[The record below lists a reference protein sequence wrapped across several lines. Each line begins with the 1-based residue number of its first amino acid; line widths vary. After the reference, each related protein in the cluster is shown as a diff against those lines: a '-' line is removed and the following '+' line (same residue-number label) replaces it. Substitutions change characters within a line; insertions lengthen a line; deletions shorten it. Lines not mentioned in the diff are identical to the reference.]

1 MPDAKKADSDS
12 LFRVRRRYPG
22 AAVHSAWERLL
33 LWRPIVDLDRSVEK
47 AIFLAG
53 LARSGTTW
61 LSRTLNYRNDFRHI
75 NEPFTPWRFRNC
87 DAFPLA
93 LYLRPDDTSP
103 KYVEPARRLITGEEG
118 FNYMTHHYNRRVFC
132 SRRMIKEVRANLW
145 LKWVHERFPGMR
157 IVLLLRHPIAT
168 VNSRVKRGNANYFA
182 RLFEEPTLIEDHLMP
197 FREEMERLLGA
208 SDFEQRIFTW
218 CVDHYVPLRQC
229 RPGDLHLS
237 FYERFSEEP
246 ESEIDALFKYVDVQY
261 GDDVF
266 AFVKRPSPVTRKD
279 AAINTGKSVVG
290 LWREEISS
298 EDVAKA
304 MRILALF
311 GLDRVYGEGPMPD
324 PKAAQAMLAAL

>member
-132 SRRMIKEVRANLW
+132 SRRMIKE
-145 LKWVHERFPGMR
+145 
-157 IVLLLRHPIAT
+157 
-168 VNSRVKRGNANYFA
+168 
-182 RLFEEPTLIEDHLMP
+182 
-197 FREEMERLLGA
+197 
-208 SDFEQRIFTW
+208 
-218 CVDHYVPLRQC
+218 
-229 RPGDLHLS
+229 
-237 FYERFSEEP
+237 
-246 ESEIDALFKYVDVQY
+246 
-261 GDDVF
+261 
-266 AFVKRPSPVTRKD
+266 
-279 AAINTGKSVVG
+279 
-290 LWREEISS
+290 
-298 EDVAKA
+298 
-304 MRILALF
+304 
-311 GLDRVYGEGPMPD
+311 
-324 PKAAQAMLAAL
+324 